1 MARRAILGCGLV
13 KQYRLAF
20 YCPGL
25 FMASCAS
32 HVAMHSLEREAC
44 SSVMIEQRRL
54 PLSAVMAVGA
64 KCGAI
69 GLDELGAVNIGV
81 ATLASRGRHLEI
93 HINELGLQVR
103 GFVAID
109 ARHRAMRSDQGKGS
123 LGMIEAG

>member
-1 MARRAILGCGLV
+1 VARRAILGCGLV

-64 KCGAI
+64 ECGAI

-93 HINELGLQVR
+93 DIDEFGLQIR
-103 GFVAID
+103 RFVAID
-109 ARHRAMRSDQGKGS
+109 ASYRAVRSDQRKRG
-123 LGMIEAG
+123 LGVVEA